1 MAPNTFDEWLEV
13 SKERQSDAAALL
25 KSRRDSIG
33 SVYMVGYAI
42 ETNLKAIIAKNK
54 EKVPK
59 IHGIRDLWLK
69 AGFKLSDI
77 NDKSGE
83 KIFFFEEWTT
93 DLRYEV
99 TLDQTHNPISLLKA
113 AGNLLSWIQRNN
125 LKNKSKRGKP

>member
-1 MAPNTFDEWLEV
+1 MAPNSYNDWIEV
-13 SKERQSDAAALL
+13 SRERQSDATALL
-25 KSRRDSIG
+25 ESRKDSIG

-42 ETNLKAIIAKNK
+42 ETYLKAIIAKNK
-54 EKVPK
+54 KKVPK
-59 IHGIRDLWLK
+59 IHEIRELWVK

-83 KIFFFEEWTT
+83 KNFFFEEWTT

-99 TLDQTHNPISLLKA
+99 TLSQAHNPISLLKA
-113 AGNLLSWIQRNN
+113 AGNLLSWIQRHS